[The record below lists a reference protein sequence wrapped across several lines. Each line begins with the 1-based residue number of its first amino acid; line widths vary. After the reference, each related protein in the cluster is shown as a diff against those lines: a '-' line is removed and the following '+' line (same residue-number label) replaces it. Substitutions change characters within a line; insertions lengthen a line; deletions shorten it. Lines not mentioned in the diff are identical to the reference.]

1 MAYNSNVDKTLL
13 DSVYYLANRG
23 FHGDT
28 IARAT
33 GLTKSQVYYRTGQL
47 KIHLRAYR
55 DGRSDVAK
63 QFIAVTPCVEVG
75 IRAKR
80 GETYRVAPILAEVG
94 RDG

>member
-1 MAYNSNVDKTLL
+1 MTHDPHIDKTLL

-33 GLTKSQVYYRTGQL
+33 GLTKSQVYYRTGRL

-55 DGRSDVAK
+55 DGNSMIAK
-63 QFIAVTPCVEVG
+63 QFIAVTPCVRVG
-75 IRAKR
+75 CKAKK
-80 GETYRVAPILAEVG
+80 GETYRVAGLIAETIIP
-94 RDG
+94 